1 MGMVCGLN
9 KKVPTIY
16 NLDIAEKQQGQLNE
30 YFIDTSTIS
39 VNMQKNKNTKE
50 TYNAALTWHDVNN
63 TGWHR

>member
-39 VNMQKNKNTKE
+39 VNMQKTK
-50 TYNAALTWHDVNN
+50 TLKKHIMR
-63 TGWHR
+63 H